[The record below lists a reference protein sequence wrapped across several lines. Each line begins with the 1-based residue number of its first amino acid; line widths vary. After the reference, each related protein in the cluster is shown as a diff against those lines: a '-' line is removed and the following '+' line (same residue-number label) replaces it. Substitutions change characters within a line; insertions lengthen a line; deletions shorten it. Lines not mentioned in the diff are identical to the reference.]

1 MARAFESFVG
11 LLEPKYRMNILL
23 ALGILLL
30 GAGLGALLLW
40 IQQAAMR
47 RQFRKELETQIYQP
61 LFSGRRHG
69 RLHRRARGV

>member
-11 LLEPKYRMNILL
+11 LLEPKYRMNILQ

-47 RQFRKELETQIYQP
+47 RQFRKELETQIKPY
-61 LFSGRRHG
+61 SVDVGNG